1 MSRKTRIITLY
12 LTEDLFN
19 QIDNMVRKGAFV
31 TKSELVRTAIRRL
44 IEEYREEGAS
54 HDRNHT

>member
-1 MSRKTRIITLY
+1 MNRKTRIITLY

-19 QIDNMVRKGAFV
+19 QIDNMVRKGVFV
-31 TKSELVRTAIRRL
+31 TKSELVRTAIRHL
-44 IEEYREEGAS
+44 IEEYREEGET

>member
-1 MSRKTRIITLY
+1 MNRKVRIITLY

-19 QIDNMVRKGAFV
+19 QIDDMIRKGVFV

-44 IEEYREEGAS
+44 IEEYREEGET